1 MSEPADYL
9 FDHAGFFPHPPR
21 MTQPTLLILA
31 AGMGSRYGGFK
42 QIDPIG
48 PGGEII
54 IDYSIYDALR
64 AGFGKVVVL
73 TRPEIEG
80 LLREHFAQTLGA
92 RKEIVFAFQNLEDL
106 PEGFAL
112 PPARQKP
119 WGTAH
124 AIWAA
129 RHQLGTPFGV
139 INADDFYG
147 PASFQILHDAL
158 LENTPG
164 DCCMVGFELSKTLS
178 RHGSVSRGICRADA
192 GGYLTDVTEHTKIE
206 PDATHGARTLD
217 AGGQWQPIA
226 PDSITSMNL
235 WGFDPGIQRL
245 LEAEFRKFLTLQ
257 GEDPKSEFFIPTAVN
272 TLIQSGAG
280 RCKVFKTPEQWFGM
294 TYKEDRQLAA
304 EGILE
309 LTAAQVYPKTLR
321 S

>member
-1 MSEPADYL
+1 
-9 FDHAGFFPHPPR
+9 
-21 MTQPTLLILA
+21 MTTQSTLLILA

-54 IDYSIYDALR
+54 IDYSIFDALR

-73 TRPEIEG
+73 TRPEIEP
-80 LLREHFAQTLGA
+80 LLREHFEQTLGK
-92 RKEIVFAFQNLEDL
+92 RDDIVFAFQNLDDL

-112 PPARQKP
+112 PAGRQKP

-129 RHQLGTPFGV
+129 RHQLDTPFGV

-158 LENTPG
+158 QQNAPG
-164 DCCMVGFELSKTLS
+164 DCCMVGFELVKTLS
-178 RHGSVSRGICRADA
+178 PHGTVSRGICRADA
-192 GGYLTDVTEHTKIE
+192 QGFLMDVTEHTKIE
-206 PDATHGARTLD
+206 PDAAHGARTLD
-217 AGGQWQPIA
+217 AGGDWQPIA

-235 WGFDPGIQRL
+235 WGFDPGIQSH
-245 LEAEFRKFLTLQ
+245 LEAEFRQFLATQ
-257 GEDPKSEFFIPTAVN
+257 GADLKSEFFIPSAVN
-272 TLIQSGAG
+272 TFIQSGCG
-280 RCKVFKTPEQWFGM
+280 RCKVLKTPEQWFGM

-304 EGILE
+304 QAIQE
-309 LTAAQVYPKTLR
+309 LTVAKVYPQSLR
-321 S
+321 